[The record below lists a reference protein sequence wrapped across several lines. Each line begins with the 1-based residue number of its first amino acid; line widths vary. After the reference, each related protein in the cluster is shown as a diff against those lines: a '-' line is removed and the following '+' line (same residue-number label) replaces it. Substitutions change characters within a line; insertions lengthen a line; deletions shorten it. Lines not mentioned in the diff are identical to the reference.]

1 MSRKQAEIMSLE
13 GAIEKFVKDGTV
25 IAFGGFTGFGRNPFA
40 ASWEIVRQKIKKLH
54 SLDRHGSCCTWLLN
68 AVGALEI
75 FETDWMGWGE
85 IAGKLDLNMERQYK
99 NKNVILEDYAHGGMA
114 LRLFA
119 GAIGAP
125 FIPYYGAIGSDLYNE
140 EYDSLGKAGLRDGS
154 RPKIA
159 KKKFVSMDDPFWGE
173 GKVNLLPAAKPDVTI
188 IHVAQ
193 AGDKGTAR
201 WRGVSSADKETA
213 FAADKVILTCE
224 EIIPEEEMRKNPENN
239 QIPFFIVDAIVECP
253 YGAYP
258 SAVPYFYDYDAPFM
272 REMDAVSR
280 DEKKLAAWMNE
291 WIFEPENWEKF
302 VEKIGAKKML
312 DLKAD
317 STLGYSTRLVRG
329 QKPPPRMT
337 KPLSIIRSGF

>member
-1 MSRKQAEIMSLE
+1 MVLM
-13 GAIEKFVKDGTV
+13 
-25 IAFGGFTGFGRNPFA
+25 
-40 ASWEIVRQKIKKLH
+40 LH
-54 SLDRHGSCCTWLLN
+54 L
-68 AVGALEI
+68 V
-75 FETDWMGWGE
+75 
-85 IAGKLDLNMERQYK
+85 
-99 NKNVILEDYAHGGMA
+99 V
-114 LRLFA
+114 
-119 GAIGAP
+119 P
-125 FIPYYGAIGSDLYNE
+125 
-140 EYDSLGKAGLRDGS
+140 
-154 RPKIA
+154 
-159 KKKFVSMDDPFWGE
+159 
-173 GKVNLLPAAKPDVTI
+173 
-188 IHVAQ
+188 
-193 AGDKGTAR
+193 
-201 WRGVSSADKETA
+201 
-213 FAADKVILTCE
+213 
-224 EIIPEEEMRKNPENN
+224 EEMRKNPENN